1 MFFIYNGKFVLD
13 ILNKNQITIKIVC
26 TMQNVTKSIPPKK
39 CFFWNDKK
47 IENRPGV
54 AEIGRK
60 GFEAFCD
67 ITTETFHTFP

>member
-1 MFFIYNGKFVLD
+1 MP
-13 ILNKNQITIKIVC
+13 KIVVKF
-26 TMQNVTKSIPPKK
+26 TALKYGDSEDKSIPPKK

-60 GFEAFCD
+60 GREWVLD
-67 ITTETFHTFP
+67 ITTETFDTFP

>member
-1 MFFIYNGKFVLD
+1 MP
-13 ILNKNQITIKIVC
+13 KIVVKFK
-26 TMQNVTKSIPPKK
+26 TLKYGDSEAKNIPPKK

-60 GFEAFCD
+60 DSESFWD
-67 ITTETFHTFP
+67 ITTETFDTFP

>member
-1 MFFIYNGKFVLD
+1 MNSNMVIFVGPEIATGKKKLPYGDFEA
-13 ILNKNQITIKIVC
+13 
-26 TMQNVTKSIPPKK
+26 KSIPPKK

-60 GFEAFCD
+60 GSESFWD
-67 ITTETFHTFP
+67 ITTETFDTFP

>member
-1 MFFIYNGKFVLD
+1 MP
-13 ILNKNQITIKIVC
+13 KIVVKFK
-26 TMQNVTKSIPPKK
+26 TLKYGDSEAKSIPPKK

-60 GFEAFCD
+60 GRGWVLD
-67 ITTETFHTFP
+67 ITTETFDTFP